1 MRNTSG
7 VFRDAAIVGER
18 CYRFSVL
25 EARCAQGN
33 ALGLEDGDTGFAIS
47 SSRYFFQQCHGTG
60 SRLKKLRGGA
70 GHPSPP
76 LRALTR
82 PRRFDWM
89 TGRTSNLST
98 VLLGRS
104 LRHRYNGHVGAAFSF
119 RCELNLSIDE
129 REQGVIFAGADVTA
143 GMPFGAALTRK
154 DIAGEHDLAAGR
166 LQAEPPAR
174 RVASVT

>member
-1 MRNTSG
+1 M
-7 VFRDAAIVGER
+7 
-18 CYRFSVL
+18 
-25 EARCAQGN
+25 
-33 ALGLEDGDTGFAIS
+33 
-47 SSRYFFQQCHGTG
+47 
-60 SRLKKLRGGA
+60 
-70 GHPSPP
+70 
-76 LRALTR
+76 
-82 PRRFDWM
+82 
-89 TGRTSNLST
+89 ST

-143 GMPFGAALTRK
+143 GVPFGAALTRK
-154 DIAGEHDLAAGR
+154 DIAGEHDLTAGR